1 MSNDGVE
8 LRGAAA
14 ELFRSWDSEVLLEGP
29 AGTGKSRAV
38 CERIHYFAET
48 YPKCRILMARK
59 TRARMGQSVLVT
71 FEDFVLPEGHPCLTN
86 VSRAYRESY
95 KYPNGS
101 EIVVGGMD
109 DPTRVMS
116 TDYDVVVAFEATEFS
131 LDDWERMTTRL
142 RNHRI
147 PHPIKK
153 GKFMEQAI
161 ADCNPGAEFHWL
173 NQRAKKGVMKRLMS
187 RHEDNPSVTEE
198 YLEKLRALSG
208 PRRARLFE
216 GLWVSMTGQIWENF
230 LPSEHVVRA
239 TCKKI
244 DGRWRIVDEDE
255 VTLAYVSH
263 FMASVDW
270 GFAAPGTML
279 VAAIDVEGGVW
290 IVHEI
295 YMTGKDINWWADGA
309 ERLRKKYD
317 IQWFCCDPSRPENI
331 SVFNKRMGRAGGFQ
345 IASEV
350 DIAGGANNAIQ
361 AGLSVVRERW
371 AAETLHVL
379 ADALEMR
386 DSELDGLDKPCGL
399 VEEIPSYV
407 YAESKDGRPIEE
419 GPDPGCDDHSC
430 DALRYLCMYLDSND
444 WRDEDAPKDGSYP
457 PGSYGAVLEH
467 DKVFEEDLSWINEW
481 A

>member
-1 MSNDGVE
+1 MNQSVE
-8 LRGAAA
+8 LRGAAR
-14 ELFRSWDSEVLLEGP
+14 ELFRSWEPEILLEGP

-38 CERIHYFAET
+38 CERLHYYAET
-48 YPKCRILMARK
+48 YPKCRMLMARK

-71 FEDFVLPEGHPCLTN
+71 FEEHVVPEGHPCLSN

-116 TDYDVVVAFEATEFS
+116 TDYDVVVAFEATEFT
-131 LDDWERMTTRL
+131 LDDWERMITRL

-147 PHPIKK
+147 PHPTKP

-161 ADCNPGAEFHWL
+161 ADCNPGSEFHWL
-173 NQRAKKGVMKRLMS
+173 NQRARAGKMKRLLS
-187 RHEDNPSVTEE
+187 RHEDNPTVTEE
-198 YLEKLRALSG
+198 YLEKLRGLTG
-208 PRRARLFE
+208 PRRSRLFE

-230 LPSEHVVRA
+230 LPSVHVVDA
-239 TCKKI
+239 QLKMI
-244 DGRWRIVDEDE
+244 DSRWRIVDEDG
-255 VTLAYVSH
+255 VILGYVSY
-263 FMASVDW
+263 FMAACDW
-270 GFAAPGTML
+270 GFAAPGTLL
-279 VAAIDVEGGVW
+279 VAAIDVEGAAW
-290 IVHEI
+290 IVHEL
-295 YMTGKDINWWADGA
+295 YMTGKDINWWADAA
-309 ERLRKKYD
+309 ERMRKKYD
-317 IQWFCCDPSRPENI
+317 IQWYCCDPSRPENI
-331 SVFNKRMGRAGGFQ
+331 AVFNKRMGRAGGYQ

-371 AAETLHVL
+371 AAEKLFVL
-379 ADALEMR
+379 KGALEMR
-386 DSELDGLDKPCGL
+386 DPELDEDDQPCGL

-407 YAESKDGRPIEE
+407 YAETKDGRPIEE
-419 GPDPGCDDHSC
+419 GPDPGCADHSC

-444 WRDEDAPKDGSYP
+444 WREADGPKDSGYP
-457 PGSYGAVLEH
+457 PGSYGDVLGHAE
-467 DKVFEEDLSWINEW
+467 VFEPDLDWIDEW